1 MLSIQSASLTFGLRP
16 ILDDASIVIERGD
29 RIGLLGRNGEGKSTL
44 LKVITGEQSLDS
56 GDIHRLPG
64 IRISRLEQEITV
76 ADGMTIIDI
85 VLDGLG
91 EKGRLIHEY
100 HLRAREASSGDSI
113 ALAKLDQIQKAVDA
127 ADAWSIDQKAH
138 NIITRMGLDPDAD
151 YSSLSGGM
159 KRRVLLARALANEPE
174 LLLLDEPTNHLDL
187 DAITWM
193 EEFLS
198 RYQGTLVFITHDRR
212 FLRKLATRIVELDR
226 GRMYDWACN
235 YDTFLERK
243 QALLDAED
251 VANAKFDKRLAEEEV
266 WIRKGIK
273 ARRTRNEGRVR
284 ALKEMREE
292 RRARLGK
299 MGTADIRIQ
308 EGKSSGTLVAEAKGV
323 HFSYDGNDVIK
334 NLNTVIHRGDRV
346 GVIGPN
352 GAGKSTL
359 IKLLLGEVSPKTGT
373 IRIGTN
379 LQISYFDQ
387 YRAALDETKTVMDN
401 VSEGRDTVT
410 IGGRDKHILSYLQDF
425 LFTPERARSPVT
437 VLSGGERNRLLLAK
451 LFTRPS
457 NLLVLDEPTNDLDI
471 ETLEL
476 LEEVV
481 SEYTGTL
488 IIVSHDRTFI
498 NNTVTQCLVL
508 KGDGSVHEFVGD
520 YDDWLR
526 FDESQKRSVEAKAAN
541 KVDLKSNPSPSKA
554 DRQRKMS
561 HKEQKELE
569 SMPALIEQLES
580 EHARHLEVMSS
591 PDFYRKKPGEIRQAQ
606 TDAQALEDKI
616 RQTYER
622 WEELESMATSI
633 QT

>member
-1 MLSIQSASLTFGLRP
+1 MITLQNVSLTFGLRP
-16 ILDDASIVIERGD
+16 ILDQADLVIESGN

-44 LKVITGEQSLDS
+44 FKVITGEQLLDS
-56 GDIHRLPG
+56 GSIHRLPG

-76 ADGMTIIDI
+76 ADDLTIIDI

-91 EKGRLIHEY
+91 EKGRLLHEY
-100 HLRAREASSGDSI
+100 HQRAREASTGDSI
-113 ALAKLDQIQKAVDA
+113 ALTKLDQTMKAVDA

-187 DAITWM
+187 DAIAWM
-193 EEFLS
+193 EDFLL

-243 QALLDAED
+243 QALLDAEE

-292 RRARLGK
+292 RRVRLGK
-299 MGTADIRIQ
+299 MGTAEIRIQ
-308 EGKSSGTLVAEAKGV
+308 EGKSSGTLVAEAKNV
-323 HFSYDGNDVIK
+323 HFSYDSNEVIK
-334 NLNTVIHRGDRV
+334 NLHTIIHRGDRV

-359 IKLLLGEVSPKTGT
+359 IKLLLGELTPNMGT
-373 IRIGTN
+373 IRTGTN

-410 IGGRDKHILSYLQDF
+410 VGGKDKHILSYLQDF

-508 KGDGSVHEFVGD
+508 KGDNSVQEFVGD

-526 FDESQKRSVEAKAAN
+526 FDENQKRSADIKAS
-541 KVDLKSNPSPSKA
+541 KTDPKIDPLKSKQE
-554 DRQRKMS
+554 RQRKMS
-561 HKEQKELE
+561 HREQKELE
-569 SMPALIEQLES
+569 AMPSQLEQLEL
-580 EHARHLEVMSS
+580 EHAKILSAMGST
-591 PDFYRKKPGEIRQAQ
+591 DFYRKTPTDIKQAQ
-606 TDAQALEDKI
+606 TNVQLLEEKI
-616 RQTYER
+616 RKTYER
-622 WEELESMATSI
+622 WEELETMVPSSES
-633 QT
+633 

>member
-16 ILDDASIVIERGD
+16 ILDEASIVIERGD

-44 LKVITGEQSLDS
+44 LKVITGEQPLDS
-56 GDIHRLPG
+56 GDINRLPG

-76 ADGMTIIDI
+76 ADNMTIIDI

-91 EKGRLIHEY
+91 EKGRLLHEF
-100 HLRAREASSGDSI
+100 HHRAREASSGDSI

-127 ADAWSIDQKAH
+127 ADAWSIDQQAH
-138 NIITRMGLDPDAD
+138 NIITRMGLDPEAD

-159 KRRVLLARALANEPE
+159 KRRVLLARALSNEPE

-193 EEFLS
+193 EDFLS

-226 GRMYDWACN
+226 GRMYDWACT
-235 YDTFLERK
+235 YDIFLERK
-243 QALLDAED
+243 QALLDTED
-251 VANAKFDKRLAEEEV
+251 VANAKFDKRLAEEEI

-292 RRARLGK
+292 RRVRLGK

-308 EGKSSGTLVAEAKGV
+308 EGKSSGTLVAEAKNV
-323 HFSYDGNDVIK
+323 QFSYDGNDVIK
-334 NLNTVIHRGDRV
+334 NLTTVIHRGDRV

-359 IKLLLGEVSPKTGT
+359 IKLLLGDLPPKSGT
-373 IRIGTN
+373 IRTGTN

-387 YRAALDETKTVMDN
+387 YRAALDDSKTVMDN

-410 IGGRDKHILSYLQDF
+410 IGGKEKHILSYLQDF

-457 NLLVLDEPTNDLDI
+457 NLLILDEPTNDLDI

-526 FDESQKRSVEAKAAN
+526 FDDSKKQSAEVKQSKSEMKSES
-541 KVDLKSNPSPSKA
+541 LKPKQ

-561 HKEQKELE
+561 HREQNELE
-569 SMPALIEQLES
+569 SIPALLEQLEAQLAEMVEAMGS
-580 EHARHLEVMSS
+580 A
-591 PDFYRKKPGEIRQAQ
+591 DFYRKPPSEIKRVQAEL
-606 TDAQALEDKI
+606 QAHEDKI
-616 RQTYER
+616 RKAYER
-622 WEELESMATSI
+622 WEELESMVSTS
-633 QT
+633 QS